1 MRLLIDQ
8 NLPRRLAS
16 LLNVAGHDAVHTED
30 ERLATTADPLILSW
44 CCAETR
50 LLVTADKKLTK
61 YFASSRADCPSV
73 LITRDIRT
81 LPLEQAT
88 AMLTANLP
96 QIEQIITE
104 HGNALFS
111 LSPATPIRAE
121 LLPLGPSP
129 ETSGPP
135 AQWAPKG
142 STG

>member
-1 MRLLIDQ
+1 MAR
-8 NLPRRLAS
+8 
-16 LLNVAGHDAVHTED
+16 
-30 ERLATTADPLILSW
+30 TADPLILSW
-44 CCAETR
+44 CCAEAR

-61 YFASSRADCPSV
+61 YFVSSRADCPSV

-81 LPLEQAT
+81 LPLEQVT

-121 LLPLGPSP
+121 LLPLGAI
-129 ETSGPP
+129 T
-135 AQWAPKG
+135 
-142 STG
+142 